1 MEAENIRA
9 VGHLKLTDT
18 SKTHISELIRRETAV
33 GPGGR
38 IPYIID
44 TRSVLLYDPRLTVQ
58 ELVKSIEALK
68 GHVVLRRQIPEKA
81 LMVEN
86 SGKDKVDT

>member
-1 MEAENIRA
+1 METENVRA

-33 GPGGR
+33 GPGGK
-38 IPYIID
+38 IPFLID
-44 TRSVLLYDPRLTVQ
+44 TRSVLLYDPRLTVE
-58 ELVKSIEALK
+58 ELVASIEALK
-68 GHVVLRRQIPEKA
+68 GHAILRRRIPEEV

-86 SGKDKVDT
+86 PGEGSS